1 MMLTKKI
8 AERIKICTKLA
19 KRIKKNMPIGF
30 LFIIVFED
38 ADNSDD
44 NNGDYN
50 SGDDN
55 NNDVYNNNDKKW

>member
-1 MMLTKKI
+1 MYKAGKKN
-8 AERIKICTKLA
+8 K
-19 KRIKKNMPIGF
+19 KKNMPIGF